1 MGVFGWFSGH
11 IKYEALF
18 RRYECFRWFSSHIY
32 YILVFLS
39 DLWVLTYG
47 SQIKFFNKSV
57 LFVVYGW
64 YQVVLWCFIYKSVY
78 RWCQMAF
85 WSYSQRQK
93 TVQAAKRPAIHV
105 LNPIPGQITEGT
117 RNISNRLESN
127 LPLYYSLCLNQT
139 RCILRFLIGC
149 PRQELDK

>member
-57 LFVVYGW
+57 LFVVYMGDIRW
-64 YQVVLWCFIYKSVY
+64 FSGVLFIKVCIDGVKWLSGHTHNVRRLSRPLNDPPYT
-78 RWCQMAF
+78 
-85 WSYSQRQK
+85 YS
-93 TVQAAKRPAIHV
+93 I
-105 LNPIPGQITEGT
+105 
-117 RNISNRLESN
+117 
-127 LPLYYSLCLNQT
+127 
-139 RCILRFLIGC
+139 RFLD
-149 PRQELDK
+149 RSLKEQEIFQTD